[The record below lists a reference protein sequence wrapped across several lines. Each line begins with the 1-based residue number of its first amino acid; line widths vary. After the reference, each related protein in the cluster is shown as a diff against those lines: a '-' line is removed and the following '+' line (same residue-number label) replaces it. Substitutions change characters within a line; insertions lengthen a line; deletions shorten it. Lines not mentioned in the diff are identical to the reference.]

1 MATENSIIRNYA
13 KTGIVLD
20 ELIIPNRSG
29 NTSSPDPF
37 LIDTDD
43 RTTGYN
49 KPLVYLNGYYIQN
62 FLTYFE
68 LDLNQI
74 LPTLRFSFYTGGS
87 TFLTVSYPKDGDI
100 VSLYIR
106 SNVSV
111 YKPIRMDFNI
121 LSVNSGLSRDSTGEF
136 IEFDVLCES
145 RIPRFYTEICK
156 AYRDKTSY
164 ETLFEVSQDLDLGFS
179 TNDPTLNDRMTWICP
194 NLSPYNFIK
203 EVTKSCYKDERSFYM
218 TFVDQYYNLTFVNI
232 NNQLDAEDIIQEV
245 LVQAGSGSGKAN
257 DMVVTGIEL
266 KEIKVPL
273 QISNSTF
280 YADYP
285 FYAQRFTLLSE
296 SGNSSNL
303 MGYVQRVQFYDE
315 DSSSEIPPEK
325 YISYDVE
332 SVTTEK
338 IIDNMVLQKGRPSE
352 KLYKGEIRK
361 RWMGILNSGQSGAVH
376 ENFFQANV
384 QNPLNFSDVTKFTLQ
399 VETFSYYPGFYR
411 GQVIPVFI
419 YTKTKGVKMKNTGS
433 SPNQEPQKELLQALD
448 QFLSGQYVIIG
459 YSVNWSPEK
468 GFYQILNLCK
478 REWMLNSS
486 GTLPKAFP
494 INFFSGTVKNQINR
508 GRNNLNR

>member
-1 MATENSIIRNYA
+1 
-13 KTGIVLD
+13 
-20 ELIIPNRSG
+20 
-29 NTSSPDPF
+29 
-37 LIDTDD
+37 
-43 RTTGYN
+43 
-49 KPLVYLNGYYIQN
+49 
-62 FLTYFE
+62 
-68 LDLNQI
+68 
-74 LPTLRFSFYTGGS
+74 
-87 TFLTVSYPKDGDI
+87 
-100 VSLYIR
+100 
-106 SNVSV
+106 
-111 YKPIRMDFNI
+111 
-121 LSVNSGLSRDSTGEF
+121 
-136 IEFDVLCES
+136 
-145 RIPRFYTEICK
+145 
-156 AYRDKTSY
+156 
-164 ETLFEVSQDLDLGFS
+164 
-179 TNDPTLNDRMTWICP
+179 
-194 NLSPYNFIK
+194 
-203 EVTKSCYKDERSFYM
+203 M